1 MNKFEYNKL
10 VKFIAKKISSYIFKL
25 YQFGLFNSI
34 LNFIAIFRALYFYFI
49 KNNSNNLN
57 NLTLSKAIEL
67 KRANWYHDFNIFG
80 IKTIQIPFDSYKK
93 AQICKDKLILPMLKN
108 AIKELKNNNK
118 NKPTKKITSCELFCA
133 DGYYSQH
140 FIKMKGDYAYGLDIC
155 EESGEG
161 EIRSNNIDHA
171 NLIASLL
178 GTSNNCT
185 FLKEDIFNLKGNY
198 SLIICSGGLY
208 HIQDPIGL
216 IMLSINAL
224 EIEGYLIIHTI
235 TLKERFKKDLNFI
248 APCPGQAWGC
258 RFTHSWL
265 IDQLL
270 KIDEISIVSIKNEK
284 LTYNSNVLNSGVTA
298 ILIKKIF
305 KNK

>member
-1 MNKFEYNKL
+1 MFKLKIKKKLARYVYKFLNFIATYRGL
-10 VKFIAKKISSYIFKL
+10 YFIAKKNLNKL
-25 YQFGLFNSI
+25 
-34 LNFIAIFRALYFYFI
+34 
-49 KNNSNNLN
+49 NNLK

-67 KRANWYHDFNIFG
+67 KRPYWYHDFNIFG
-80 IKTIQIPFDSYKK
+80 IKTIQIPFDYYKK
-93 AQICKDKLILPMLKN
+93 AQICKDKVILPMIEKAMKDL
-108 AIKELKNNNK
+108 INNSK
-118 NKPTKKITSCELFCA
+118 NKLKKDITCCELFCA

-140 FIKMKGDYAYGLDIC
+140 FLKMKGDHAYGLDIC

-161 EIRSNNIDHA
+161 EIRRNNIDHA

-185 FLKEDIFNLKGNY
+185 FLKEDVFKLKGNY

-208 HIQDPIGL
+208 HISDPIKI
-216 IMLSINAL
+216 IMLSIDSL

-235 TLKERFKKDLNFI
+235 TLKERFKNDLNFI
-248 APCPGQAWGC
+248 APCTGQDWGC

-270 KIDEISIVSIKNEK
+270 KIDKISIVDCKNEK
-284 LTYNSNVLNSGVTA
+284 MTYNSNIMNNGLSSILVKK
-298 ILIKKIF
+298 LIK
-305 KNK
+305 